1 MGRKK
6 ATANLSVAD
15 LERLLAGQK
24 SKLTKL
30 NHRRSQLQ
38 GQLAKVDQQITG
50 VEGAAATAA
59 PKPRPRRR
67 GRRPKN
73 TKPLGAVLADV
84 LGASK
89 GGLSL
94 SDMVRK
100 VLDGGF
106 KTKSKN
112 FSNVVYQTANRIDSI
127 VYDKKA
133 KAYRLKG

>member
-1 MGRKK
+1 MDR
-6 ATANLSVAD
+6 A
-15 LERLLAGQK
+15 
-24 SKLTKL
+24 
-30 NHRRSQLQ
+30 
-38 GQLAKVDQQITG
+38 
-50 VEGAAATAA
+50 GAAAHPEQPTVAGVA
-59 PKPRPRRR
+59 
-67 GRRPKN
+67 GVE
-73 TKPLGAVLADV
+73 PLGAVLADV

-89 GGLSL
+89 DGLSL
-94 SDMVRK
+94 GDMVQK